1 MAVLDAS
8 GDPRVAE
15 ILKAYEPLITYLRSG
30 KDAGQ
35 AAAIAEGWQHV
46 PGDVLGW
53 LNADDFLYPGA
64 LAVARRVLS
73 ERTDVDVVTGD
84 SVFLDEKD
92 RFTGFHPGVS
102 APDARILTSNPISQ
116 PSTFIRRSAIDRIG
130 GINPDLHYTMDW
142 DLWSRLHSAGCGFAS
157 HAGCL
162 SGVRIARGTK
172 TMGFGAARRREVLNL
187 IAPRASAV
195 RKAKVM
201 IGFGLQ
207 YVDDRTGLVSRV
219 LGAAKSDQSGGDA
232 EGRLVSLRAFK
243 GRVQLPLAHYGDSR
257 VNRLEITCEGGAF
270 GVTVQGAEART
281 AHAES
286 VNGVA
291 RLAVSIAPA
300 ELVRLSLVP
309 QDSAAVRLKSVAMI

>member
-15 ILKAYEPLITYLRSG
+15 TLTAYEPLITYLRSG

-35 AAAIAEGWQHV
+35 AAAIAEGWQHGE
-46 PGDVLGW
+46 GDVLGW

-64 LAVARRVLS
+64 LAAARRVLT

-84 SVFLDEKD
+84 SVFLDEKG
-92 RFTGFHPGVS
+92 RFTGFHPGVNV
-102 APDARILTSNPISQ
+102 PDARILTSNPISQ

-130 GINPDLHYTMDW
+130 GINRDLHYTMDW
-142 DLWSRLHSAGCGFAS
+142 DLWSRLHSAGCRFAS
-157 HAGCL
+157 HADCL

-207 YVDDRTGLVSRV
+207 YIDDRTGLVSRV
-219 LGAAKSDQSGGDA
+219 LDAARDDKSGGDV

-243 GRVQLPLAHYGDSR
+243 GPVKLPLVHYGNSL
-257 VNRLEITCEGGAF
+257 VNQLEIIGQGGAF
-270 GVTVQGAEART
+270 GVTVQGAEAET
-281 AHAES
+281 AYAES
-286 VNGVA
+286 VDGVA
-291 RLAVSIAPA
+291 RLAVSMAPA
-300 ELVRLSLVP
+300 EMIRLTLVP
-309 QDSAAVRLKSVAMI
+309 QGSAAIRLKSVAII